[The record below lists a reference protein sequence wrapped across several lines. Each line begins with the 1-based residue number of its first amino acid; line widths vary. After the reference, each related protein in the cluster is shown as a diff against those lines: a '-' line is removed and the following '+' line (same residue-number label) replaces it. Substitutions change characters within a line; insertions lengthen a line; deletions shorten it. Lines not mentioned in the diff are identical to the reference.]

1 MRLDSKNHYTLRGR
15 GWAKFQKG
23 IYEDSIRDLSDALEF
38 ILPTEND
45 AWQETLRGLG
55 WSYYQE
61 QSFKVAVEKFNR
73 ALENID
79 LTNKEVLRDA
89 YRGRGSA
96 YYKKGSLEEGN
107 KDFEM
112 VGISSP

>member
-1 MRLDSKNHYTLRGR
+1 M
-15 GWAKFQKG
+15 
-23 IYEDSIRDLSDALEF
+23 
-38 ILPTEND
+38 
-45 AWQETLRGLG
+45 G

-61 QSFKVAVEKFNR
+61 QNFKVAVEKFNR

-96 YYKKGSLEEGN
+96 YYKKGSLKEGN
-107 KDFEM
+107 KDFE
-112 VGISSP
+112 VAGISIPQD